1 MSEVPVSVP
10 VILVFF
16 VNQELNG
23 SYNSDQTS
31 TAFNTFLFLDH
42 VYVAVTE
49 LCYGWY
55 LKWSV

>member
-10 VILVFF
+10 VILVFS

-23 SYNSDQTS
+23 SYNSDH
-31 TAFNTFLFLDH
+31 AFNIFLFLDH